1 MSADNYK
8 ILRALNTKGTV
19 HLVADNDGRKVVLK
33 TLSPDSVSMY
43 RRIAKLPPHSHSERV
58 FECIEQDGSTV
69 AVCEYVDG
77 KTLRELLES
86 GRTFPLK
93 HIKKLICDLCAAVEH
108 LHKNSI
114 IHRDINP
121 NNIMLDGKLNLK
133 LIDYSIARLYSGKK
147 DNDTTVF
154 GTEGYSAPE
163 QYGFKETRFTADVY
177 SIGMVL
183 KMLLNSCA
191 EGSAA
196 EEVQLRRIAAKCTSF
211 DPDRRYMSAAAVRSA
226 VKHSGYVLP
235 AIICCTVV
243 FSLGVLMMA
252 RDDAERDIIS
262 GTAQTTSVTSTTT
275 TTTTAATVST
285 VTTTT
290 APVTLTVTTA
300 SATETT
306 TSSATISS
314 VATTT
319 STMTA
324 VTTTK
329 ATTTAATTRSTTTAK
344 TTSVPLEMPTF
355 EFPEYLE
362 LFTLKG
368 SDLDNPNRIEVA
380 TVQDENGHF
389 ADSFEYEFFD
399 DPAVHGE
406 WVYCST
412 WSLTGAKTPA
422 TADGILNH
430 EFRDEP
436 TTNALRIYDDGS
448 AEIFLRNSSDSPA
461 FAKWTNGYLVTH
473 SGDGILAKRMF
484 VSVIDDVEFLF
495 LETKTGDYVFRGE
508 VNFYYIFVRNKND
521 TPQETTDEVAKMQ
534 ETTSEDTVTAE
545 TPVIELPKY
554 LELSTLKGSDLNNPN
569 KMEVTSKQDENGR
582 FSDSFEYEF
591 FDDPAVHGEWVY
603 CNVWMLGGAEI
614 AATAEDIIN
623 YKFWGEH
630 IIDALSIHDGG
641 SAGIYF
647 CDVGGEPVQLQWTNG
662 YLICKNDMGVFAE
675 RMFVSVI
682 DGVEFLFLEFKLGDY
697 SSRGNTNCYY
707 IFVRSES
714 EAAG

>member
-19 HLVADNDGRKVVLK
+19 YLAADNDGKKVVLK
-33 TLSPDSVSMY
+33 TLSSDSVSMY
-43 RRIAKLPPHSHSERV
+43 RHIAELPPHSHSERV

-69 AVCEYVDG
+69 AVCEYIEG
-77 KTLRELLES
+77 KTLHELFGS
-86 GRTFPLK
+86 GRTFPLRD
-93 HIKKLICDLCAAVEH
+93 IKKLICDLCEAVEH
-108 LHKNSI
+108 LHRNSI

-121 NNIMLDGKLNLK
+121 NNIMLDDKLNLK

-147 DNDTTVF
+147 DNDTTIF

-183 KMLLNSCA
+183 KMLLNSCVG
-191 EGSAA
+191 GSAA

-211 DPDRRYMSAAAVRSA
+211 DPDRRYKSAAAVRSA

-235 AIICCTVV
+235 AIICCAALAFAVV

-252 RDDAERDIIS
+252 RDDAESDIIS

-275 TTTTAATVST
+275 TTTTAATVSAAA
-285 VTTTT
+285 TTA
-290 APVTLTVTTA
+290 APVTSTVTTA
-300 SATETT
+300 SATETA

-314 VATTT
+314 VTTTT
-319 STMTA
+319 STPTA

-344 TTSVPLEMPTF
+344 TTAEPLEMPTF

-368 SDLDNPNRIEVA
+368 SDLDNPNRIEVT
-380 TVQDENGHF
+380 TVQDENGYF
-389 ADSFEYEFFD
+389 SDSFQYEFFD

-412 WSLTGAKTPA
+412 WSLTGTKIPA
-422 TADGILNH
+422 TAEGILNH
-430 EFRDEP
+430 ELRDEP
-436 TTNALRIYDDGS
+436 TTDALRIYDDGS
-448 AEIFLRNSSDSPA
+448 AEIYFWDSRDA
-461 FAKWTNGYLVTH
+461 YAQAKWTNGYLISYT
-473 SGDGILAKRMF
+473 GDGIFAKRMF

-521 TPQETTDEVAKMQ
+521 MAQ
-534 ETTSEDTVTAE
+534 ETTSEGTVTAE
-545 TPVIELPKY
+545 TPVIELPEY
-554 LELSTLKGSDLNNPN
+554 LELSTLKGSDLDNPN
-569 KMEVTSKQDENGR
+569 KMEVTPKQNENGR

-591 FDDPAVHGEWVY
+591 FDDLAVHGEWVY